1 MPDMSQLASNH
12 SNQTASRGH
21 VTSSQPQAVPSSSS
35 LSQHQSQHQSQP
47 FHDSSNDSQATNST
61 SNDTDRVFTPPESD
75 SESSNRHGNGNSS
88 SQDSQLMQLS
98 NLAALQQKI
107 AVSRD
112 DADINGAQSRKRMA
126 DGVVKHTRQHSSAS
140 PVRMGHS
147 RNTSTVSVASTTSS
161 RIGELSAELKA
172 KLSYAMVKVN
182 NGWQGHSIDEV
193 ESLASQAASPA
204 SSTSTLHGRHG
215 SSASPRISLAGFRQ
229 AASNPSSMTTSPI
242 VQHPQGR
249 TYESYWRE
257 SVSKLPSTASPI
269 SQGPSLAPPAPI
281 QPRQALPT
289 NPRRNSNA
297 RYTPAY
303 LSYSHQSHHSS
314 PHTPSQPSPLQ
325 STPGQHH
332 SRTPNVDPILFSP
345 PPNLREREALET
357 LIFMSSPGNSA
368 NLKHTFP
375 TPQASQPRN
384 STRTSLPTSRLGQTT
399 EVNSQ
404 GRRAL
409 PTGRPPAPPKRVEF
423 DKSPSTLSVMDID
436 EQYGSSQVRAMPRR
450 RTIHG
455 SVPRPSLS
463 VPVGLGGLA
472 RTKPPLGDDDVQRM
486 IDRAAAADSSDSE
499 SEIQLPQSSRRN
511 GTGVGA

>member
-1 MPDMSQLASNH
+1 MPDMSQLASNR
-12 SNQTASRGH
+12 SPATSRRH
-21 VTSSQPQAVPSSSS
+21 VAG
-35 LSQHQSQHQSQP
+35 LSQSQP
-47 FHDSSNDSQATNST
+47 VATSQSHLIHDSSNDSQATTST

-75 SESSNRHGNGNSS
+75 SEGSNRHGNDNSS
-88 SQDSQLMQLS
+88 SQESQLMQLS

-107 AVSRD
+107 VVSRD
-112 DADINGAQSRKRMA
+112 DADIHGAQSRKRMA
-126 DGVVKHTRQHSSAS
+126 DGIVKHTRHHSSAS

-147 RNTSTVSVASTTSS
+147 RNTSTVSVASTTGS

-182 NGWQGHSIDEV
+182 NGWQSHSIDEV

-229 AASNPSSMTTSPI
+229 TASNPSSMATSPV
-242 VQHPQGR
+242 VQFPPGR
-249 TYESYWRE
+249 PYEPYWRE
-257 SVSKLPSTASPI
+257 SVSKVSSTTSPV
-269 SQGPSLAPPAPI
+269 SQVPTLAPPAPI

-303 LSYSHQSHHSS
+303 LSHSHHSS

-332 SRTPNVDPILFSP
+332 LRTPSVDPILFSP
-345 PPNLREREALET
+345 PQNPREREALET
-357 LIFMSSPGNSA
+357 LLFMSSPGNSA
-368 NLKHTFP
+368 NLKRSFP
-375 TPQASQPRN
+375 TPQTSQPRN
-384 STRTSLPTSRLGQTT
+384 GTRTSLPTSRLGHGS

-409 PTGRPPAPPKRVEF
+409 PTGRPPVQPKRVEF
-423 DKSPSTLSVMDID
+423 EKSPNAARAMDID
-436 EQYGSSQVRAMPRR
+436 EQHGSSQRAMPRR
-450 RTIHG
+450 RTING
-455 SVPRPSLS
+455 AISRPALS
-463 VPVGLGGLA
+463 IPAGLGGPA

-499 SEIQLPQSSRRN
+499 GEIPLPSSSRRG
-511 GTGVGA
+511 GTGIGA

>member
-1 MPDMSQLASNH
+1 MPDMSQLTSNP
-12 SNQTASRGH
+12 TPSRGH
-21 VTSSQPQAVPSSSS
+21 VTGSQSQTAPSSQ
-35 LSQHQSQHQSQP
+35 SQSQSQP
-47 FHDSSNDSQATNST
+47 FPFHDSGNDSQATNST

-75 SESSNRHGNGNSS
+75 SEGSHRHGNSNSS
-88 SQDSQLMQLS
+88 SQESQLMHLS

-112 DADINGAQSRKRMA
+112 DADLHGAQSRKRMA
-126 DGVVKHTRQHSSAS
+126 DGFVKHTRHHSSAS

-172 KLSYAMVKVN
+172 KLSYALVKVN
-182 NGWQGHSIDEV
+182 NGWQSHSIDEV

-229 AASNPSSMTTSPI
+229 AMSNPSSMTTSPV
-242 VQHPQGR
+242 VQYPQAR
-249 TYESYWRE
+249 TYESFWRE
-257 SVSKLPSTASPI
+257 SSSKVPGTTPPI
-269 SQGPSLAPPAPI
+269 SQVPTLAPPAPI

-297 RYTPAY
+297 RHTPAY
-303 LSYSHQSHHSS
+303 LSQSHQSS

-325 STPGQHH
+325 STPGQHTL
-332 SRTPNVDPILFSP
+332 RTPNVDPILFSP
-345 PPNLREREALET
+345 PQDLREQEALET
-357 LIFMSSPGNSA
+357 LVFMSSPGNST
-368 NLKHTFP
+368 NLKHAFP
-375 TPQASQPRN
+375 VPQTSQPRN
-384 STRTSLPTSRLGQTT
+384 GMRTNLPTSRLGQTS

-409 PTGRPPAPPKRVEF
+409 PTGRLQTQQPKHVEF
-423 DKSPSTLSVMDID
+423 EKSPGTSIAMDID
-436 EQYGSSQVRAMPRR
+436 EQYRSSQARAMPRR
-450 RTIHG
+450 RTING
-455 SVPRPSLS
+455 SVPRTSLS
-463 VPVGLGGLA
+463 IPAGLGGPA
-472 RTKPPLGDDDVQRM
+472 RAKPPLGDDDIQRM

-499 SEIQLPQSSRRN
+499 GEIQLPPNSRRN
-511 GTGVGA
+511 GTGVGV